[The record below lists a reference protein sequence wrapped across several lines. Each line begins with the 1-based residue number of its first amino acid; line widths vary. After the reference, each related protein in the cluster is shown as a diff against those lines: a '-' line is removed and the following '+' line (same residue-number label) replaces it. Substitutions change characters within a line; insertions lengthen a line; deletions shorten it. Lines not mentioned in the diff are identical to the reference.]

1 MAKYIN
7 IDRIHYYEK
16 ENIDGYV
23 YSEYVYKNEI
33 EDLALIVFLKLLNR
47 RDLYDIYQLFCET

>member
-1 MAKYIN
+1 MK
-7 IDRIHYYEK
+7 K
-16 ENIDGYV
+16 NIDGYV